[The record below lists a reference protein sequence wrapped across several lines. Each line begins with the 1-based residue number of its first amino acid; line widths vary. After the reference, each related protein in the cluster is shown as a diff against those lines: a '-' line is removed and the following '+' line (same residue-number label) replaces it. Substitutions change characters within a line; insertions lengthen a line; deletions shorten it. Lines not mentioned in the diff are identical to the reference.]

1 MLQRYVTPRRPA
13 QATHGRCAAFDKRKC
28 IFGLNL
34 ATSTAELNAPS
45 MIRIVLFQVLC
56 LLTSA
61 AWAQSLPN
69 VSLKDIEG
77 NAIQTADLVHEEGPT
92 VLCFW
97 ATWCS
102 PCKRELN
109 NYAELYDDWVD
120 ETGVKVVAVSIDD
133 MRSINRVAPYVNSV
147 GWEYDILLDP
157 NRDFARAL
165 NVNNVPHTFVV
176 DTEGNVVWS
185 HNNYADGDEY
195 ELYEEL
201 LKLSE

>member
-1 MLQRYVTPRRPA
+1 MLQRYVTPSRPA
-13 QATHGRCAAFDKRKC
+13 HATHGRCDAFDKREC

-34 ATSTAELNAPS
+34 AISTAQLNAPP
-45 MIRIVLFQVLC
+45 MTRIVLFQALC

-77 NAIQTADLVHEEGPT
+77 NAIQTADLVQEEGPT
-92 VLCFW
+92 VFCFW

-109 NYAELYDDWVD
+109 NYAELYEDWVD

-133 MRSINRVAPYVNSV
+133 MRSMNRVAPYVNSV

>member
-1 MLQRYVTPRRPA
+1 
-13 QATHGRCAAFDKRKC
+13 
-28 IFGLNL
+28 
-34 ATSTAELNAPS
+34 
-45 MIRIVLFQVLC
+45 MIRILSLSLS
-56 LLTSA
+56 LLLAGGVVWGQTV
-61 AWAQSLPN
+61 PD

-77 NAIQTADLVHEEGPT
+77 NSVQTADLVQEEGPT
-92 VLCFW
+92 VYCFW

-109 NYAELYDDWVD
+109 NYAELYEDWVD
-120 ETGVKVVAVSIDD
+120 ETGVKIVAVSIDD
-133 MRSINRVAPYVNSV
+133 QRSMNRVAPYVNSV

-176 DTEGNVVWS
+176 DPEGRVVWS

-201 LKLSE
+201 LKFAE

>member
-1 MLQRYVTPRRPA
+1 MT
-13 QATHGRCAAFDKRKC
+13 
-28 IFGLNL
+28 
-34 ATSTAELNAPS
+34 
-45 MIRIVLFQVLC
+45 RIVLFQALC
-56 LLTSA
+56 LLTSS

-77 NAIQTADLVHEEGPT
+77 NAIQTADLVQEEGPT

-109 NYAELYDDWVD
+109 NYAELYEDWVD

-176 DTEGNVVWS
+176 DTKGNVVWS

>member
-1 MLQRYVTPRRPA
+1 
-13 QATHGRCAAFDKRKC
+13 
-28 IFGLNL
+28 
-34 ATSTAELNAPS
+34 
-45 MIRIVLFQVLC
+45 MIRILSLSLS
-56 LLTSA
+56 LLLSGGVVWGQTV
-61 AWAQSLPN
+61 PD

-77 NAIQTADLVHEEGPT
+77 NSVQTADLVQEEGPT
-92 VLCFW
+92 VYCFW

-109 NYAELYDDWVD
+109 NYAELYEDWVD
-120 ETGVKVVAVSIDD
+120 ETGVKIVAVSIDD
-133 MRSINRVAPYVNSV
+133 QRSMNRVAPYVNSV

-176 DTEGNVVWS
+176 DPEGRVVWS

-201 LKLSE
+201 LKFAE

>member
-1 MLQRYVTPRRPA
+1 
-13 QATHGRCAAFDKRKC
+13 
-28 IFGLNL
+28 
-34 ATSTAELNAPS
+34 
-45 MIRIVLFQVLC
+45 MIRFLSLSLS
-56 LLTSA
+56 LLLAGGVVWGQTV
-61 AWAQSLPN
+61 PD

-77 NAIQTADLVHEEGPT
+77 NSVQTADLVQEEGPT
-92 VLCFW
+92 VYCFW

-109 NYAELYDDWVD
+109 NYAELYEDWVD
-120 ETGVKVVAVSIDD
+120 ETGVKIVAVSIDD
-133 MRSINRVAPYVNSV
+133 QRSMNRVAPYVNSV

-176 DTEGNVVWS
+176 DPEGRVVWS

-201 LKLSE
+201 LKFAE

>member
-1 MLQRYVTPRRPA
+1 MTLTRSLLASGLMTLLVTASA
-13 QATHGRCAAFDKRKC
+13 Q
-28 IFGLNL
+28 I
-34 ATSTAELNAPS
+34 
-45 MIRIVLFQVLC
+45 
-56 LLTSA
+56 
-61 AWAQSLPN
+61 LPD

-77 NAIQTADLVHEEGPT
+77 NTVSTASTIQNEGPT
-92 VLCFW
+92 VFCFW

-109 NYAELYDDWVD
+109 NYAELYEDWVD
-120 ETGVKVVAVSIDD
+120 ETGVKIVAVSIDD
-133 MRSINRVAPYVNSV
+133 QRSMARVAPYVNSV

-157 NRDFARAL
+157 NREFARAL

-185 HNNYADGDEY
+185 HNNYADGDEF

-201 LKLSE
+201 LKLAE

>member
-1 MLQRYVTPRRPA
+1 MLRIHTFLLPA
-13 QATHGRCAAFDKRKC
+13 FLLCAG
-28 IFGLNL
+28 IN
-34 ATSTAELNAPS
+34 S
-45 MIRIVLFQVLC
+45 VH
-56 LLTSA
+56 
-61 AWAQSLPN
+61 AQSLPA
-69 VSLKDIEG
+69 VQLKNLAGESIS
-77 NAIQTADLVHEEGPT
+77 TADLAVEGQPT
-92 VLCFW
+92 LICFW

-133 MRSINRVAPYVNSV
+133 MRSMNRVAPYVNSV

>member
-1 MLQRYVTPRRPA
+1 ML
-13 QATHGRCAAFDKRKC
+13 G
-28 IFGLNL
+28 
-34 ATSTAELNAPS
+34 
-45 MIRIVLFQVLC
+45 
-56 LLTSA
+56 
-61 AWAQSLPN
+61 
-69 VSLKDIEG
+69 
-77 NAIQTADLVHEEGPT
+77 AI
-92 VLCFW
+92 
-97 ATWCS
+97 
-102 PCKRELN
+102 
-109 NYAELYDDWVD
+109 
-120 ETGVKVVAVSIDD
+120 GVKVVAVSIDD

>member
-1 MLQRYVTPRRPA
+1 
-13 QATHGRCAAFDKRKC
+13 
-28 IFGLNL
+28 
-34 ATSTAELNAPS
+34 

-157 NRDFARAL
+157 NRDFAGL
-165 NVNNVPHTFVV
+165 
-176 DTEGNVVWS
+176 
-185 HNNYADGDEY
+185 
-195 ELYEEL
+195 
-201 LKLSE
+201 

>member
-1 MLQRYVTPRRPA
+1 
-13 QATHGRCAAFDKRKC
+13 
-28 IFGLNL
+28 
-34 ATSTAELNAPS
+34 
-45 MIRIVLFQVLC
+45 MIRFLSLSLS
-56 LLTSA
+56 LLLAGGVVWGQTV
-61 AWAQSLPN
+61 PD

-77 NAIQTADLVHEEGPT
+77 NSVQTADLVQEEGPT
-92 VLCFW
+92 VYCFW

-109 NYAELYDDWVD
+109 NYAELYEDWVD
-120 ETGVKVVAVSIDD
+120 ETGVKIVAVSIDD
-133 MRSINRVAPYVNSV
+133 QRSMNRVAPYVNSV

-157 NRDFARAL
+157 NREFARAL

-176 DTEGNVVWS
+176 DPEGRVVWS

-201 LKLSE
+201 LKFAE